1 MASISNYREVP
12 LEVYVNGE
20 LFLIDSVWI
29 PDEENLQVDFMVTDS
44 IYDLLGCLPGDITA
58 QLEVDDDECM
68 SVSHAALEGED
79 LQIDI
84 ICNSTETTT
93 EWIGRKVSGFLRTL
107 FWMNPAPEPEVT
119 LVTVRWPAEVPENK
133 NYSPKRVIKKM
144 SACLQKYFPIDPAEP
159 LSDPVTEPELDLP
172 EPKESCV
179 PDANVPDT
187 EPVSSEDRKV
197 DVSDGVNASPEM
209 SRPGES
215 TEGKK
220 IRAFFKKYFPLD
232 APDTEPVS
240 GWKVDVS
247 DASPEIN
254 GPEESTEG
262 KKMSAFF
269 KKYFPLDAPDTEPV
283 SAEDQKVDVSDDMNA
298 SPEMSGPGESTEGK
312 KIRAFFKKYFPLDAA
327 DTEPVSA
334 EDQKV
339 DVSDGVNA
347 PPEMSGPGES
357 TKKKK
362 IRAFFKKYF
371 PLDAPDTEPVS
382 GWKVD
387 VSDASPEINGP
398 EETTTEW
405 MAKKINEF
413 FQMLFGLDPA
423 VPEPTAEMDL
433 VSVGWQGSSSGIEK
447 YSPKTESTK
456 KKKIRAFFKKY
467 FPLDAPDTEPV
478 SGWKVDVSDAS
489 PEINGPEESTKDTKM
504 SAFFKKYFPLD
515 LAELD

>member
-1 MASISNYREVP
+1 M
-12 LEVYVNGE
+12 
-20 LFLIDSVWI
+20 
-29 PDEENLQVDFMVTDS
+29 QVDFMVTDS
-44 IYDLLGCLPGDITA
+44 IYELLGCLPGDITA
-58 QLEVDDDECM
+58 QLEVDDECM

-93 EWIGRKVSGFLRTL
+93 EWMARKISGFIRTL
-107 FWMNPAPEPEVT
+107 FWMNPAPEPEVN

-144 SACLQKYFPIDPAEP
+144 SACLQKYFPIDPTEP
-159 LSDPVTEPELDLP
+159 LCDPVTEPELDLP

-187 EPVSSEDRKV
+187 EPVSAEDRKV
-197 DVSDGVNASPEM
+197 DVSDGGNASPEM
-209 SRPGES
+209 SGPAES

-240 GWKVDVS
+240 AEDRKVDVS
-247 DASPEIN
+247 DGVNASPEMS
-254 GPEESTEG
+254 GPGESTEG
-262 KKMSAFF
+262 KKMRAFL

-283 SAEDQKVDVSDDMNA
+283 SAEDQKVDVSDGVNA
-298 SPEMSGPGESTEGK
+298 SPE
-312 KIRAFFKKYFPLDAA
+312 I
-327 DTEPVSA
+327 
-334 EDQKV
+334 
-339 DVSDGVNA
+339 
-347 PPEMSGPGES
+347 SGPGES

-405 MAKKINEF
+405 MVKKINEF

-433 VSVGWQGSSSGIEK
+433 VSVGWPGSSSGIEK
-447 YSPKTESTK
+447 YSPKTESTEGKKIKAFFKKYFPLDAPDTEPVSAEDRKVDVSDGVNASPEMSGPGESTK

-489 PEINGPEESTKDTKM
+489 PEINSPEESTKDKKI

-515 LAELD
+515 LVELD